1 MGRIGC
7 VRGYPTRPDQTGVEV
22 DARECRRGVAG
33 QFKYLCPGDNNC
45 RSRQRK
51 AMSKRIPFHDGLAV
65 RWQRLKILMGWF
77 TVTDTLE
84 FRVVC

>member
-1 MGRIGC
+1 M
-7 VRGYPTRPDQTGVEV
+7 RGNAAEV
-22 DARECRRGVAG
+22 SLASSSISA
-33 QFKYLCPGDNNC
+33 PGDNNC

-77 TVTDTLE
+77 TVTDTPE